1 MLVELIKLAKKYN
14 VEVNFWYDYDN
25 KRLVL
30 IVYDRETKFHSRHYI
45 PENDLRC
52 HGYAEDFIMTF
63 IKQRIEENRNFCMS
77 WSQKDIFEAAKVT
90 GCDID
95 GDYVYVNGYK
105 FYVNVMENI
114 IIGPIRDVM
123 KEEAFNWDGN
133 SLNARKHMVE
143 MADEKKVE
151 E

>member
-1 MLVELIKLAKKYN
+1 MLVELTKLAKKYN

-30 IVYDRETKFHSRHYI
+30 IIHDRGTKFHSRHYI
-45 PENDLRC
+45 PENNLHC
-52 HGYAEDFIMTF
+52 HRYAEDFIMAF
-63 IKQRIEENRNFCMS
+63 IERRIEENQSFCTS
-77 WSQKDIFEAAKVT
+77 WSQKDIFEAAKVA

-105 FYVNVMENI
+105 FYVNAMENI
-114 IIGPIRDVM
+114 AIGPIGDVT
-123 KEEAFNWDGN
+123 KEETFNWDGD
-133 SLNARKHMVE
+133 SLNALKYMAE